1 MSKSK
6 RRKKQGKQT
15 QEETSNRRRSK
26 SRGEKAGGERKR
38 TGRNILFGALLLFLL
53 AFLGLMAYI
62 DIYGQAER
70 AKAAP
75 AIVVLGASVT
85 EQGGAGDSL
94 RARTLHA
101 VALYRRHLAGKIICT
116 GGVGLNPPAEGKVAA
131 ALARRAGVNP
141 SDVIVE
147 DRAKNTEE
155 NARYTARICRAHGW
169 DHVIAV
175 SDPYHLFRVHRD
187 FDREGIT
194 AYTSPAKDCR
204 RNRQPLLRFLW
215 TAREAL
221 AILRDLLWPWPR

>member
-1 MSKSK
+1 
-6 RRKKQGKQT
+6 
-15 QEETSNRRRSK
+15 
-26 SRGEKAGGERKR
+26 
-38 TGRNILFGALLLFLL
+38 
-53 AFLGLMAYI
+53 MAYI
-62 DIYGQAER
+62 DAYGQVER
-70 AKAAP
+70 AQAAP

-85 EQGGAGDSL
+85 EQGKAGDSL

-101 VALYRRHLAGKIICT
+101 VDLYRRHLAGKILCS
-116 GGVGLNPPAEGKVAA
+116 GGVGKNPPAEGQVAA
-131 ALARRAGVNP
+131 ALARTVGVNP
-141 SDVIVE
+141 ADLIVE

-169 DHVIAV
+169 DCVIAV

-204 RNRQPLLRFLW
+204 RNREPLLRFVW

-221 AILRDLLWPWPR
+221 AILRDLVWPWPR